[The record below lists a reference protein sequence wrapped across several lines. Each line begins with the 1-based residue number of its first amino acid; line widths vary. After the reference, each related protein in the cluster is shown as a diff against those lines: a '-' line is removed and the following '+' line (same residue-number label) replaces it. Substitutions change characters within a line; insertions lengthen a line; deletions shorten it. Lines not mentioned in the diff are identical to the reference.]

1 MALPVHPIG
10 TSGRRQPYTLPGIVS
25 LPHACLG
32 FLSNSG
38 IFMRAFDKATL
49 NYRTGNQILFDDT
62 NGFADSMASRNP
74 HPLPLNPEIII
85 EIFIQS
91 RRL

>member
-1 MALPVHPIG
+1 
-10 TSGRRQPYTLPGIVS
+10 
-25 LPHACLG
+25 
-32 FLSNSG
+32 
-38 IFMRAFDKATL
+38 MRAFDKATL

-74 HPLPLNPEIII
+74 HPPPLNPEIII
-85 EIFIQS
+85 EIFIQP